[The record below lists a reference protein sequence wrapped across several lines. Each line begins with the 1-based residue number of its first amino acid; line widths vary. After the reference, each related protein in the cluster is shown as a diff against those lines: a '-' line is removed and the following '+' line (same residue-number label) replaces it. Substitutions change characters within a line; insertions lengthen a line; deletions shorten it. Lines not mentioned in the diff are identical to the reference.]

1 MAYYSLEDAIAR
13 LPELLAKATEG
24 EEVIITR
31 LDEDLVQL
39 VPTEPRPVT
48 KEEMDRAVANQI
60 IPREPIDSTAL
71 LRQIRDEGA

>member
-31 LDEDLVQL
+31 LDEDLIQL
-39 VPTEPRPVT
+39 VPAEPRPMT
-48 KEEMDRAVANQI
+48 KEEIDWLRANRVTLS
-60 IPREPIDSTAL
+60 EPVDFTAL
-71 LRQIRDEGA
+71 VREMRDEGV

>member
-31 LDEDLVQL
+31 LDEDLVKL
-39 VPTEPRPVT
+39 VPTEPRPMT
-48 KEEMDRAVANQI
+48 KEEVDWLRDTIVT
-60 IPREPIDSTAL
+60 PREPIDAVAL
-71 LRQIRDEGA
+71 VRQMRDEGA

>member
-39 VPTEPRPVT
+39 VPAEPRPMT
-48 KEEMDRAVANQI
+48 KEEMDRIKANQV
-60 IPREPIDSTAL
+60 IPLKPFDSTAL
-71 LRQIRDEGA
+71 IRQMRDECL

>member
-48 KEEMDRAVANQI
+48 KEEMDRIKANQV
-60 IPREPIDSTAL
+60 IPLKPFDSTAL
-71 LRQIRDEGA
+71 IRQMRDEGL